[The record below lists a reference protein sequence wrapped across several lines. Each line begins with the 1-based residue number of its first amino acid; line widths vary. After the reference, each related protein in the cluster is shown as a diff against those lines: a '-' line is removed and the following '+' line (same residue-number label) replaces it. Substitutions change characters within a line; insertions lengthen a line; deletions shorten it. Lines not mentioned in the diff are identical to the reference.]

1 MTMHKM
7 PMQKRMRAPSLPKKT
22 SKLRATK
29 LRRKLRLLAE
39 PRLKKLSKMRQR
51 TKMEVWALM
60 GSSKAQPRNKEERA
74 LANHSLSKRSP
85 LRK

>member
-1 MTMHKM
+1 MTIRKL

-39 PRLKKLSKMRQR
+39 PRLKKLSKMSQR
-51 TKMEVWALM
+51 NKMVIWALKR
-60 GSSKAQPRNKEERA
+60 SSKAHQRNKEERT
-74 LANHSLSKRSP
+74 LTNHGLSKRSP
-85 LRK
+85 LIK